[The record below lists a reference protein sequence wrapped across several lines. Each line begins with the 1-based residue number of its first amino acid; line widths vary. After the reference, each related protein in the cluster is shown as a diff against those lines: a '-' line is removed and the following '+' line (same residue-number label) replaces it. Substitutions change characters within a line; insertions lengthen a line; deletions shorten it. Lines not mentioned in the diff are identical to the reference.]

1 MVDLHCHILPGVDDG
16 AADWDACLE
25 MARIAVA
32 DGIETICATPH
43 WPGDDSGASKS
54 HNVRVLAR
62 AVQDRLD
69 EEQIPLRVVPGHEMV
84 ILPEL
89 PEELS
94 NGGALTL
101 GDGVIS
107 RAFADPRATA
117 RYALLEMPY
126 QPLPF
131 FLRDIVFQVQ
141 SRGIT
146 PVLAHPERN
155 PTVQSRP
162 EVLGDYVDA
171 GCVLQVSA
179 GSILGQF
186 GQTTHRTAL
195 AILRHGWCHVIASDG
210 HSTGNRPPRLS
221 AARDEAARTIGTV
234 MAERAVAEIP
244 ASILHGLPLDL
255 RVQAAPPLRRTFF
268 QRLLGL
274 R

>member
-1 MVDLHCHILPGVDDG
+1 MVDIHCHILPSVDDG
-16 AADWDACLE
+16 AQDWDDCLE

-43 WPGDDSGASKS
+43 WPGDESGSTKS
-54 HNVRVLAR
+54 HNVRVLTR

-69 EEQIPLRVVPGHEMV
+69 EEQIPLRVVPGHELV
-84 ILPEL
+84 ILPDL

-94 NGGALTL
+94 TGGALTL

-107 RAFADPRATA
+107 RASADPRATA

-155 PTVQSRP
+155 PTVQGKP
-162 EVLGDYVDA
+162 EVLGEYVEA
-171 GCVLQVSA
+171 GCILQVSA

-186 GQTTHRTAL
+186 GQTAHRAAQAL
-195 AILRHGWCHVIASDG
+195 MRSGWCHVIASDA
-210 HSTGNRPPRLS
+210 HSPRNRPPRLA
-221 AARDEAARTIGTV
+221 AARDEAARTIGAI

-255 RVQAAPPLRRTFF
+255 LSLPVPPPRRTFF
-268 QRLLGL
+268 QRLLGA